1 MRRRQFL
8 AALGGM
14 AAGPLAS
21 YAQGPGLPLIG
32 YLGPEAPERFASR
45 VNAFRDGLAE
55 TGYIEGR
62 NVGIEFRWAD
72 GDYQKLP
79 ALAADLASRQ
89 VAVMVAPGGAPNALA
104 AKLATTTIPIVFE
117 MGGDPVALGIVPNLS
132 QPGGNLT
139 AYRGAMRTPSQCPSL
154 RPRLTAEGTH
164 HVERV
169 NGAYKRQICTTSKRA
184 R

>member
-1 MRRRQFL
+1 
-8 AALGGM
+8 M
-14 AAGPLAS
+14 AAGPLAA

-79 ALAADLASRQ
+79 ALAADLAARQ
-89 VAVMVAPGGAPNALA
+89 VAVMVAPGGAL
-104 AKLATTTIPIVFE
+104 
-117 MGGDPVALGIVPNLS
+117 
-132 QPGGNLT
+132 
-139 AYRGAMRTPSQCPSL
+139 MRLLRSWRPQQSRLSL
-154 RPRLTAEGTH
+154 RWVAILSHLGSSLA
-164 HVERV
+164 
-169 NGAYKRQICTTSKRA
+169 
-184 R
+184 

>member
-62 NVGIEFRWAD
+62 NV
-72 GDYQKLP
+72 
-79 ALAADLASRQ
+79 
-89 VAVMVAPGGAPNALA
+89 V
-104 AKLATTTIPIVFE
+104 
-117 MGGDPVALGIVPNLS
+117 
-132 QPGGNLT
+132 
-139 AYRGAMRTPSQCPSL
+139 SL
-154 RPRLTAEGTH
+154 RYRASAIE
-164 HVERV
+164 VQACCERE
-169 NGAYKRQICTTSKRA
+169 R
-184 R
+184 

>member
-55 TGYIEGR
+55 TDTSRGATCLSSFDGQTGTTKSCLRSRPIWLLVAVTKTDLLHPDMAADIVANYYSAGGHSPFADELRLLRRKVGEGR
-62 NVGIEFRWAD
+62 LTTSTMPVYAVAEDFTYRGETLPTRGTDGDRDARLEEFRTR
-72 GDYQKLP
+72 L
-79 ALAADLASRQ
+79 RH
-89 VAVMVAPGGAPNALA
+89 
-104 AKLATTTIPIVFE
+104 
-117 MGGDPVALGIVPNLS
+117 
-132 QPGGNLT
+132 LT
-139 AYRGAMRTPSQCPSL
+139 G
-154 RPRLTAEGTH
+154 
-164 HVERV
+164 
-169 NGAYKRQICTTSKRA
+169 QIT
-184 R
+184 

>member
-62 NVGIEFRWAD
+62 NVVSSFD
-72 GDYQKLP
+72 GQTVTTKSCLR
-79 ALAADLASRQ
+79 SR
-89 VAVMVAPGGAPNALA
+89 
-104 AKLATTTIPIVFE
+104 PIW
-117 MGGDPVALGIVPNLS
+117 
-132 QPGGNLT
+132 
-139 AYRGAMRTPSQCPSL
+139 R
-154 RPRLTAEGTH
+154 
-164 HVERV
+164 RV
-169 NGAYKRQICTTSKRA
+169 RSR
-184 R
+184 